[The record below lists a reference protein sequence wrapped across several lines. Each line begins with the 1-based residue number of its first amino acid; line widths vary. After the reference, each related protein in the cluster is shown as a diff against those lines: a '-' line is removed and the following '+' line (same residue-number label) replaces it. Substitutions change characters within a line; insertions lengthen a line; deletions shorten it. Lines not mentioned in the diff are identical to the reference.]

1 MDAVGGK
8 GPGPGID
15 GEAAG
20 GDEEVLTGP
29 RPTRWRWRWW
39 VALMVAAVVGVLVVV
54 AAHNR
59 GGSRTATRT
68 APAPSRSAARAFPTS
83 SPSVT
88 RAAAPLTTIEVGHPL
103 LGITA
108 DWQLLGL
115 GARTMLRIDFAHSR
129 ITRTTL
135 PALQSNGPVFFL
147 ATPHGAIVRPLDFV
161 PGYLVPD
168 GQPPRALTGALG
180 TGGVAL
186 PGPQPGQY
194 WKSEAGGQD
203 AMQLVG
209 PDGAPVKSAHSR
221 TITLPPSMNPFPAPD
236 GAGYVLVTGVGGTYD
251 ATPDGL
257 RRITTGAVLA
267 VGRTRW
273 LADECNPHAHCSMVV
288 IDRTT
293 GARRVL
299 RAFAADPT
307 NISGAVS
314 PDLRTVALLLPRD
327 AVGGSPT
334 LHLLNL
340 ATGADRR
347 LPIGFRFG
355 VSVNDSA
362 VVWSPDSRWLFAAD
376 TRGELHAIDP
386 RTGHLHGLGVEIPP
400 INQLAVR

>member
-1 MDAVGGK
+1 VD
-8 GPGPGID
+8 
-15 GEAAG
+15 G
-20 GDEEVLTGP
+20 GDEEVLAGP
-29 RPTRWRWRWW
+29 RPARRRWRWW
-39 VALMVAAVVGVLVVV
+39 VALTVAAAVAVLIAV
-54 AAHNR
+54 ATHNR
-59 GGSRTATRT
+59 GGPETAGPTG
-68 APAPSRSAARAFPTS
+68 PPPSARAPLTS
-83 SPSVT
+83 SPSVA
-88 RAAAPLTTIEVGHPL
+88 RAAAPLTTIGVGHPL

-115 GARTMLRIDFAHSR
+115 GPGTMLRIDFAHGR

-147 ATPHGAIVRPLDFV
+147 AAPHAAIVRPLDFV

-168 GQPPRALTGALG
+168 GRPPRALTGALS
-180 TGGVAL
+180 TGGVTL
-186 PGPQPGQY
+186 PGPKPGQY
-194 WKSEAGGQD
+194 WKFESGGRD
-203 AMQLVG
+203 AMKLVG
-209 PDGAPVKSAHSR
+209 PDGALIESSR
-221 TITLPPSMNPFPAPD
+221 PLTVTIPTGMNPFPVPD
-236 GAGYVLVTGVGGTYD
+236 GAGYPLVTGVGGAYD

-257 RRITTGAVLA
+257 HRITTGAVLA

-273 LADECNPHAHCSMVV
+273 LADECDQHAHCSMVV

-307 NISGAVS
+307 NISGAIS
-314 PDLRTVALLLPRD
+314 PDQRTVALLLPRD

-340 ATGADRR
+340 TTGADRR

-362 VVWSPDSRWLFAAD
+362 VAWSPDSRWLFAAD
-376 TRGELHAIDP
+376 TRGKLRAVDA
-386 RTGHLHGLGVEIPP
+386 RTGQVHSLGVRIPP
-400 INQLAVR
+400 INQLAIR